1 MTRSVTH
8 LFEDYGQA
16 KNAVAALERA
26 GFHPQKSAS
35 SVAIAMMVPW
45 QKMQAE
51 PRKGRRS
58 VPWPV
63 VALAS

>member
-8 LFEDYGQA
+8 LFDDYGRA
-16 KNAVAALERA
+16 KNAVLALELFR
-26 GFHPQKSAS
+26 PQKSAS
-35 SVAIAMMVPW
+35 SVAIATMVLW
-45 QKMQAE
+45 QMMQAE

-63 VALAS
+63 VGLAS